1 MPTLLSPRELAG
13 RIRRDVE
20 RSLLRARNG
29 IKYVAG
35 IDRPGLAQSPKDTV
49 WTHEKLQIW
58 RYRSDQRRHRPPVLL
73 VMSLVSKS
81 YIYDLRPGSSF
92 VEYLVN
98 QGFDVFLLDWGV
110 PDELEASNTLETY
123 CDDYLPR
130 AVDAVR
136 GVAGSDEVT
145 LFGYCFGGVLA
156 LLYAAGHADGPW
168 RNLACMATP
177 VDFQQMGP
185 MSSLS
190 AEGRIDPEDMIDE
203 TGNVPAEAILNS
215 FKVLRPTADITSYVS
230 LWEKLWDDQYVESYT
245 AINQWGNDQ
254 IPFPGGVARQTTQL
268 FNRDNDLLDGKMWLG
283 GREIDLKDITKPF
296 LVIVAERDHIAPIE
310 STSPLIGLV
319 GSEDKEQIV
328 LPAGHVG
335 LIVGR
340 SAAKVTMPAMADW
353 IRRHSEEED

>member
-156 LLYAAGHADGPW
+156 LLYAAGHADEPW

-245 AINQWGNDQ
+245 AINQWG
-254 IPFPGGVARQTTQL
+254 
-268 FNRDNDLLDGKMWLG
+268 
-283 GREIDLKDITKPF
+283 
-296 LVIVAERDHIAPIE
+296 
-310 STSPLIGLV
+310 
-319 GSEDKEQIV
+319 
-328 LPAGHVG
+328 
-335 LIVGR
+335 
-340 SAAKVTMPAMADW
+340 
-353 IRRHSEEED
+353 